1 VISGPALIVGAG
13 LTKTVISSV
22 EVQVPEVAV
31 SVYVVVTVGVAVGF
45 KTVVE
50 LKVAPGDQTYVI
62 GKVPPPPVPPHPV
75 TLTAVVCPPVMDPVF
90 TTFPL
95 HEMV

>member
-1 VISGPALIVGAG
+1 MVGAG

-22 EVQVPEVAV
+22 DVQVPEVAV

-50 LKVAPGDQTYVI
+50 LKVAPGDQT
-62 GKVPPPPVPPHPV
+62 
-75 TLTAVVCPPVMDPVF
+75 
-90 TTFPL
+90 
-95 HEMV
+95 

>member
-1 VISGPALIVGAG
+1 VDVH
-13 LTKTVISSV
+13 
-22 EVQVPEVAV
+22 VPEVAV

-45 KTVVE
+45 RTVVE

-62 GKVPPPPVPPHPV
+62 GNVLPPPVPPQPV

-90 TTFPL
+90 TTLPL
-95 HEMV
+95 QEMVYVALLSLKKPCVSNEKL